1 MKNILLPLL
10 LISTLVLT
18 TSCKKDDDDTNQ
30 PATISGNW
38 NLKNVSGGFAGI
50 DIDYTAGQVIWNF
63 NLETQILTVQNNII
77 TIGPEDIYA
86 GFESGT
92 YDFEIQE
99 NEDTKALLVD
109 GADIGDVILLDDVL
123 QLDEGVAVDGFMK
136 TFER

>member
-10 LISTLVLT
+10 LISALVLT

-99 NEDTKALLVD
+99 NGRHKSLAC
-109 GADIGDVILLDDVL
+109 GWCRHWRCYFAG
-123 QLDEGVAVDGFMK
+123 
-136 TFER
+136 